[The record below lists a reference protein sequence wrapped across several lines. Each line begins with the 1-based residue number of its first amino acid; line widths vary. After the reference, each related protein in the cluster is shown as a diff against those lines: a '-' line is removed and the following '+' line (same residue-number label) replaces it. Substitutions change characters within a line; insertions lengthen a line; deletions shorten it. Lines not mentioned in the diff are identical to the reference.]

1 MIAILVLLTFLECFG
16 CNCFNADWC
25 RAKEDLVRMLNDAT
39 ELGKALEDNV
49 HKYKEL

>member
-1 MIAILVLLTFLECFG
+1 VYA
-16 CNCFNADWC
+16 

-49 HKYKEL
+49 QKYKEL